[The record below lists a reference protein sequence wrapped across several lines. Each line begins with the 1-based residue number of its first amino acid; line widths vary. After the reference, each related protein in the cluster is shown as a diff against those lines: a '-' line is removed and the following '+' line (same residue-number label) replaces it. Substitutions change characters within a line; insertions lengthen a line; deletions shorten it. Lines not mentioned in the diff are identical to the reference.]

1 MKFKFDLDK
10 CCNIFSLFALIDLKN
25 MFETEHLLEKIGLD
39 TAESVPSKLIYL
51 LYMFS
56 QPPAFQVDIY
66 KKLPIQQPA
75 IYFGYGVR
83 KWSENYLGL
92 NTSALRLDDFGLLVS
107 LLLSPLNVLDLRA
120 PCGDSGRNVYAVN

>member
-1 MKFKFDLDK
+1 MKTD
-10 CCNIFSLFALIDLKN
+10 C
-25 MFETEHLLEKIGLD
+25 LLAKIGLD

-51 LYMFS
+51 LNIVSHPQRFKLK
-56 QPPAFQVDIY
+56 Y
-66 KKLPIQQPA
+66 KIKVPIQKPA
-75 IYFGYGVR
+75 VYFGYGVR
-83 KWSENYLGL
+83 KWSKNYLGL